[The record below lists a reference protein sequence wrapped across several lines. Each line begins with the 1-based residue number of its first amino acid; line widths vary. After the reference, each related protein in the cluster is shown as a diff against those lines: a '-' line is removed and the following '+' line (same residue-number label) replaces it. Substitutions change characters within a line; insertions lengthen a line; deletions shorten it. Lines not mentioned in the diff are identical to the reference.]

1 MNPGSGLINNQS
13 SDANRKTARRRPKE
27 FEEGKDCLYTANSA
41 RRDIQVE
48 VKR

>member
-1 MNPGSGLINNQS
+1 MNPGSGLINNQK

-27 FEEGKDCLYTANSA
+27 SEEVKDCLYAANSA
-41 RRDIQVE
+41 RRDSQVE